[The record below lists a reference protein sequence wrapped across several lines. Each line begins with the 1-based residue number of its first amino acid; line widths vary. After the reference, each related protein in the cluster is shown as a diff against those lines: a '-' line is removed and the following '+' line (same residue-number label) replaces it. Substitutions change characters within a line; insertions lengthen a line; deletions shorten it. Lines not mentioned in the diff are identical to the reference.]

1 MNKKKQVEVKAYVD
15 ERGLIRMPRE
25 FTEGVAAMFSGKEVV
40 ITVSDTAKKRSVDQ
54 NAYYFAAIVQP
65 ITERFNELGERFE
78 PDQVHEILKYKFLRV
93 CEVDEETAEVK
104 AEYVKSTSSLKT
116 YEFSFYLE
124 DCIRYAAELG
134 IEIHSPQRA
143 SMEYRFPMHERPSE
157 SREKYLSRIGE
168 YLEDIFRC
176 EDVIRYF
183 KQSDEWV
190 NSEDVKKLFRAR
202 YDKIA
207 SK

>member
-1 MNKKKQVEVKAYVD
+1 MNKKKQVEARAYVD

-25 FTEGVAAMFSGKEVV
+25 LTEGVARLFTGKEVV

-54 NAYYFAAIVQP
+54 NAYYFAAIVNP
-65 ITERFNELGERFE
+65 ICERFNELGERLE

-93 CEVDEETAEVK
+93 CNIDEDTGEIK
-104 AEYVKSTSSLKT
+104 AEYVRSTASLKT

-134 IEIHSPQRA
+134 IDINTPARA
-143 SMEYRFPMHERPSE
+143 SKEYLFPMHERPSE

-168 YLEDIFRC
+168 YLQDIFRK

-183 KQSDEWV
+183 KQSDEWI
-190 NSEDVKKLFRAR
+190 NDQEIKKLFRDR
-202 YDKIA
+202 YDKLE